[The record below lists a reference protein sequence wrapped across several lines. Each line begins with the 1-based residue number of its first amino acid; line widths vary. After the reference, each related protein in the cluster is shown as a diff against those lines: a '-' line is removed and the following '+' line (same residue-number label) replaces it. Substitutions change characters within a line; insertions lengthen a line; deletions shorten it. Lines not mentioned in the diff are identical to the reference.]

1 MTGQAERQPVEGVST
16 LDDLAGAMDAS
27 EVDTEELPEVEDEA
41 GEAEVP
47 EVEDESGESEESE
60 DQDEAE
66 DEQEEEPT
74 VTLKHDGKE
83 VTLKQSEAIELAQ
96 QGFDYTKKTMAL
108 AEDRKTVE
116 AEKARVAE
124 VRQRGEQALEETINR
139 LNAYSQFMES
149 QVGSPPHISLAQQDA
164 ARYLAEKEL
173 YEARRG
179 QLQQANAEIARLT
192 ETRHQQWQAR
202 LQEEVQSTER
212 TLRDTLPG
220 WTDDTSTDLAKY
232 MADNGLSLELNE
244 VFVKPGLWE
253 MAHKAKAYDAL
264 QAAKANLKP
273 VNKLS
278 KVQKPSATNQPV
290 KRGELKRKEA
300 EQKYHSNPSLDTLAG
315 LIE

>member
-16 LDDLAGAMDAS
+16 LEDLAGAMDAS
-27 EVDTEELPEVEDEA
+27 EVEAEELPEVEDEA

-47 EVEDESGESEESE
+47 EVEDEPTEESE

-124 VRQRGEQALEETINR
+124 VRQQGEQALTETLNR
-139 LNAYSQFMES
+139 LQAYSQFMET

-179 QLQQANAEIARLT
+179 QLQQANAEIARLS
-192 ETRHQQWQAR
+192 EVRHQQWQAR
-202 LQEEVQSTER
+202 LQEEAQSTER

-220 WTDDTSTDLAKY
+220 WSDETSTDLAKY
-232 MADNGLSLELNE
+232 MADKGLPLELNE

-264 QAAKANLKP
+264 QAAKATLKP

-290 KRGELKRKEA
+290 KRSELKRKEA
-300 EQKYHSNPSLDTLAG
+300 EQRYSSNPSLETLAG
-315 LIE
+315 LVE